1 MDIQALATEAAKRR
15 RKNGGTMQKAVDDVL
30 KQYSLGKNEYLA
42 HRTSILRECG
52 LRSGR
57 KSRGTRRPPRQLSFK
72 FK

>member
-1 MDIQALATEAAKRR
+1 MDIKALATEAARRR

-30 KQYSLGKNEYLA
+30 KQYSLGTSEYLA
-42 HRTSILRECG
+42 HRASVLRECG

-57 KSRGTRRPPRQLSFK
+57 KSRGTRHLQRQLSFK